1 MGKHISV
8 EDIERYPDL
17 TSCFCD
23 RNNQRQR
30 EEYRR
35 FLYRAVKT
43 QLTQRQRQVVLMH
56 FFQGM
61 SLRAI
66 ADELRVH
73 PSSVTRVMRRAMQR
87 LGDLAY
93 LYFEIR

>member
-1 MGKHISV
+1 
-8 EDIERYPDL
+8 
-17 TSCFCD
+17 
-23 RNNQRQR
+23 
-30 EEYRR
+30 
-35 FLYRAVKT
+35 
-43 QLTQRQRQVVLMH
+43 
-56 FFQGM
+56 M